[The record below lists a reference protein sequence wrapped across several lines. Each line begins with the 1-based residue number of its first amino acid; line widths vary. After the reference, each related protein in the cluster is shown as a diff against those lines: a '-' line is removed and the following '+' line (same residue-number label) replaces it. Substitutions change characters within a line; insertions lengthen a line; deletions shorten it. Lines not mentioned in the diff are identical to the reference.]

1 MANRTSPSRLS
12 CFLCHISRARCT
24 LTWVSLFLFFS
35 RRVRMRKVQP
45 NMRLSLS
52 SDHTASTMPACCSRA
67 HSASASAG
75 ASWCGTRR
83 QSRSRRRVSMSL
95 YLIWPA
101 GFPFFYGLFEPS
113 NMKKR
118 RMLSFKSLRIR
129 YRIAFSTG
137 LASGTS
143 ASALCQLECSEVR
156 RDETWRIT
164 ISYGA
169 DLVGIQI
176 GEAPSS
182 LIDGNAKRAAGSL
195 EVVGGELGNGGDLT
209 IAQYVPETV
218 DCEQMKAAG
227 ESSWETYP
235 MMPMAM
241 MRDCR
246 CS

>member
-1 MANRTSPSRLS
+1 M
-12 CFLCHISRARCT
+12 
-24 LTWVSLFLFFS
+24 
-35 RRVRMRKVQP
+35 VRDPK
-45 NMRLSLS
+45 
-52 SDHTASTMPACCSRA
+52 AIEE
-67 HSASASAG
+67 SAEG
-75 ASWCGTRR
+75 INVLVFDLASW
-83 QSRSRRRVSMSL
+83 
-95 YLIWPA
+95 
-101 GFPFFYGLFEPS
+101 FPFLPWPFRAIEYEKEADVELQKLEDSIQDCLFY
-113 NMKKR
+113 
-118 RMLSFKSLRIR
+118 
-129 YRIAFSTG
+129 G

-143 ASALCQLECSEVR
+143 ASALCQLECSDLR

-169 DLVGIQI
+169 DLVGIQV

-241 MRDCR
+241 MRECR